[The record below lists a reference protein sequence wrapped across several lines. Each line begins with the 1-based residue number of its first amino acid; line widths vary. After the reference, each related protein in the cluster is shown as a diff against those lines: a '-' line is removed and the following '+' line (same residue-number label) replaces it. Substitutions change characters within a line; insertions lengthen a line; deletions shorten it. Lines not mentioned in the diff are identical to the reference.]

1 MAHMKLIADF
11 ILVLTVIVTVPLL
24 MFFAFILWA
33 SGHAV
38 VLLLVPL
45 AVITLVAWRE
55 AYRAGNDS

>member
-11 ILVLTVIVTVPLL
+11 ILVLTVIVTVPFLI
-24 MFFAFILWA
+24 FFAFILWA
-33 SGHAV
+33 SGYAI

-55 AYRAGNDS
+55 AYRVGNGS